1 MSAVTAIPAPTT
13 GRAPAVHGSSFKES
27 VMRGSAQRILSLT
40 LRRLA
45 DQSLRRIST
54 MSAFEKKLLEKLKQ
68 LPAEKLAEV
77 EDFVDFL
84 ASKSRREAAFDRLLA
99 IAPALEAA
107 GVEPMSEEEVTA
119 LIEEARAERRVRRKD
134 EPPGA
139 SRP

>member
-1 MSAVTAIPAPTT
+1 MSAIET
-13 GRAPAVHGSSFKES
+13 
-27 VMRGSAQRILSLT
+27 
-40 LRRLA
+40 
-45 DQSLRRIST
+45 
-54 MSAFEKKLLEKLKQ
+54 KLLEKLKQ
-68 LPAEKLAEV
+68 LPPEKLTEV

-99 IAPALEAA
+99 IAPALEGA

-119 LIEEARAERRVRRKD
+119 LIKEMRAERRARRKD